1 MDFNYFAVKTRT
13 MSRRAAL
20 IFVALGVAWGV
31 PYLLIKVAVAELP
44 PETLVLARTA
54 LAAAVL
60 LPIAIARGAVLPV
73 LRRWRPLLAYTVL
86 EICIPWLF
94 LTRAEQVLPSST
106 AGLLIAGVPVVA
118 SVLAVLGSRIT
129 GEARERLGAAGTA
142 GLLLGILGV
151 TALVG
156 LDVGGSSLPA
166 VAQVGLV
173 VVGYAIGPV
182 ILRRYLS
189 DLPGIGVVA
198 VSLAG
203 AALAYLPMVLTGPG
217 LPTALPSAS
226 VLGSVAVLAL
236 VCTATAF
243 LLLFALVN
251 EIGPVRA
258 TAITYLNPAVAV
270 VAGVAVLHET
280 VTIWTGIGF
289 ALVLAGSFLVT
300 RRPAA
305 TPTDDHTASR
315 RATTPVATPVQ
326 AC

>member
-1 MDFNYFAVKTRT
+1 MDFNQLATETLIVN
-13 MSRRAAL
+13 RRAAL
-20 IFVALGVAWGV
+20 IFVALGVAWGI

-60 LPIAIARGAVLPV
+60 LPIALARGAVLPV

-106 AGLLIAGVPVVA
+106 TGLLIAAVPVVA

-129 GEARERLGAAGTA
+129 GEARERLGIAGTG

-151 TALVG
+151 AALVG
-156 LDVGGSSLPA
+156 LDIGGSSVPA

-173 VVGYAIGPV
+173 VLGYAIGPV

-203 AALAYLPMVLTGPG
+203 AALAYLPMVLAGPG
-217 LPTALPSAS
+217 LPTALPSADVLVS
-226 VLGSVAVLAL
+226 VTVLAL
-236 VCTATAF
+236 VCTAIAF

-270 VAGVAVLHET
+270 VAGAAVLHET

-289 ALVLAGSFLVT
+289 ALVLTGSFLVT
-300 RRPAA
+300 RRPTA
-305 TPTDDHTASR
+305 TPLDDRTAPP
-315 RATTPVATPVQ
+315 PVATPAQ

>member
-1 MDFNYFAVKTRT
+1 MT
-13 MSRRAAL
+13 RRAAL
-20 IFVALGVAWGV
+20 IFVALGVAWGI
-31 PYLLIKVAVAELP
+31 PYLLIKIAVAELP
-44 PETLVLARTA
+44 PETLVFARTA
-54 LAAAVL
+54 LAAVVL
-60 LPIAIARGAVLPV
+60 LPIAFARGAVLPV

-106 AGLLIAGVPVVA
+106 TGLLIAAVPVVA

-129 GEARERLGAAGTA
+129 GQARERLGAAGTG
-142 GLLLGILGV
+142 GLLLGLLGV
-151 TALVG
+151 AALVG
-156 LDVGGSSLPA
+156 LDVGGSSVPA

-173 VVGYAIGPV
+173 VLGYAIGPM

-203 AALAYLPMVLTGPG
+203 AALAYLPMVLAGPG
-217 LPTALPSAS
+217 LPTTLPSAN
-226 VLGSVAVLAL
+226 VLGSVIVLAL

-289 ALVLAGSFLVT
+289 ALVLTGSFLVT
-300 RRPAA
+300 RRPPATPINDHAAPQPTTTPAA
-305 TPTDDHTASR
+305 TPA
-315 RATTPVATPVQ
+315 Q

>member
-1 MDFNYFAVKTRT
+1 MDFNQSATETRT
-13 MSRRAAL
+13 MNRRAAL
-20 IFVALGVAWGV
+20 IFVALGVAWGI

-60 LPIAIARGAVLPV
+60 LPIALARGAVLPV
-73 LRRWRPLLAYTVL
+73 LRRWRPLLDYTVL

-106 AGLLIAGVPVVA
+106 TGLLIAAVPVVA

-129 GEARERLGAAGTA
+129 GEARERLGAAGTG

-151 TALVG
+151 AALVG
-156 LDVGGSSLPA
+156 LDVGGSSVPA

-173 VVGYAIGPV
+173 VLGYAIGPM

-203 AALAYLPMVLTGPG
+203 AALAYLPMVLAGPG
-217 LPTALPSAS
+217 LPTALPSAN
-226 VLGSVAVLAL
+226 VLGSVIVLAL

-280 VTIWTGIGF
+280 ATIWTGIGF
-289 ALVLAGSFLVT
+289 ALVLTGSFLVT

-305 TPTDDHTASR
+305 TPIDDRAAPQP
-315 RATTPVATPVQ
+315 ATTPVATPAQ